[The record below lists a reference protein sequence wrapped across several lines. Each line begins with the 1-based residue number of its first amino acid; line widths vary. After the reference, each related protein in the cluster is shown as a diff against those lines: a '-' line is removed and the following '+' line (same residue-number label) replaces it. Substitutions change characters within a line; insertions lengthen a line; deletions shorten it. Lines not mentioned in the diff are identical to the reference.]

1 MDVDAPAV
9 SPDADVVQSL
19 VKARAE
25 SSSHFKFFI
34 NHSLRLTRSLRNS
47 QLIYGGNDVG
57 TTGFAARI
65 FGAAGRLCRGAGSSS
80 A

>member
-9 SPDADVVQSL
+9 SPDAGVVQSL

-34 NHSLRLTRSLRNS
+34 NHALRLTRSLRNS
-47 QLIYGGNDVG
+47 QLMYIINHQLIFGDNDVG
-57 TTGFAARI
+57 TTGFPQCYRV
-65 FGAAGRLCRGAGSSS
+65 CV
-80 A
+80 